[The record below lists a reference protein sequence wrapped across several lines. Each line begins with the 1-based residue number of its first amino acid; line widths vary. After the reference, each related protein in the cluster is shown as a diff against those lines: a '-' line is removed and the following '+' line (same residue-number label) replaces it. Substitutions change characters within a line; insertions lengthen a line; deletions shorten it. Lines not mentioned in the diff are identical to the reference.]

1 MRFNSAFYYIWL
13 MLASTTQV
21 FAEESDIRNQ
31 GDLMQIPIE
40 QLVKMDVQSASK
52 IASQISAAPSAVSI
66 VTVDGIKAYGYH
78 TLAEILESMR
88 GLYITNDRAY
98 SYLGGRGFGQPG
110 DYAGRTM
117 LMLDGMQIS
126 NSIYSSYNIEYAGA
140 IDPSLIERVEY
151 VSGPGSAIYDNNAF
165 FGIINIITKKRQDI
179 NGLQAIGEVAS
190 YGGRK
195 AKINYGKRLDNGAE
209 VLLSASGFNSDGQ
222 NHYFPEAVS
231 AGNGGVARN
240 LDEQQS
246 RHLFGKLEWQ
256 NWFAELAF
264 DVNYAQAK
272 NAKLSISSKLLRVA
286 RKVLQ

>member
-1 MRFNSAFYYIWL
+1 

-21 FAEESDIRNQ
+21 FAEDSDIRNQ
-31 GDLMQIPIE
+31 GDLTQIPIE
-40 QLVKMDVQSASK
+40 QLVTMDVQRASK

-66 VTVDGIKAYGYH
+66 VTADDIKAYGYH
-78 TLAEILESMR
+78 TLAEILESLR

-117 LMLDGMQIS
+117 L
-126 NSIYSSYNIEYAGA
+126 
-140 IDPSLIERVEY
+140 
-151 VSGPGSAIYDNNAF
+151 
-165 FGIINIITKKRQDI
+165 T
-179 NGLQAIGEVAS
+179 
-190 YGGRK
+190 
-195 AKINYGKRLDNGAE
+195 AE
-209 VLLSASGFNSDGQ
+209 
-222 NHYFPEAVS
+222 
-231 AGNGGVARN
+231 GVARN

-264 DVNYAQAK
+264 DVSYAQAK

-286 RKVLQ
+286 RRVLQ